1 MSALPSEADIR
12 VGLRHVCFVPDSDIN
27 VSAFY
32 CAPFSGG
39 AVHLPSR
46 ASSFG
51 Q

>member
-1 MSALPSEADIR
+1 MGDIAASIEMKEAASGRPRSSI
-12 VGLRHVCFVPDSDIN
+12 
-27 VSAFY
+27 A
-32 CAPFSGG
+32 APYVTRFSGG